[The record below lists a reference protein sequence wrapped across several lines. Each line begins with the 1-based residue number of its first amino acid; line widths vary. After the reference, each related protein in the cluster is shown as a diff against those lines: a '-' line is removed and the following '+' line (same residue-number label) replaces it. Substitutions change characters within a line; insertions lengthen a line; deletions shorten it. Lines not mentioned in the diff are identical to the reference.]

1 MKVWR
6 NISLWYRFKTCHSD
20 NKEWFVPCSVFD
32 VQFYSQNKN
41 LLKILI
47 LDWCIID
54 HPLVEIL
61 ISMATL
67 NLSLVSKIFHVPP
80 SNSFLDRILDP
91 PHNWSR
97 VIYWYFQGPMF
108 AGKST
113 ELLRRCRRYE
123 KAHPQEQKPLI
134 IKYCKDNRYDENLF
148 STHDGKVKNYF
159 L

>member
-32 VQFYSQNKN
+32 VQFFSQDKT
-41 LLKILI
+41 LFIILI

-67 NLSLVSKIFHVPP
+67 NLSLVSIFLFFSATNKGSSEACHWGVKIME
-80 SNSFLDRILDP
+80 N
-91 PHNWSR
+91 
-97 VIYWYFQGPMF
+97 YWFFQGPMF

-148 STHDGKVKNYF
+148 STHDGKVKNNIF
-159 L
+159 

>member
-67 NLSLVSKIFHVPP
+67 NLSLVSKTWYWPPQLISGPKFWPKTHFWTKIPKDLLLCMAIFKGYLARLTRWGEGHKIG
-80 SNSFLDRILDP
+80 ILVNMIQP
-91 PHNWSR
+91 
-97 VIYWYFQGPMF
+97 FF
-108 AGKST
+108 
-113 ELLRRCRRYE
+113 C
-123 KAHPQEQKPLI
+123 
-134 IKYCKDNRYDENLF
+134 
-148 STHDGKVKNYF
+148 
-159 L
+159 

>member
-41 LLKILI
+41 LQILI

-67 NLSLVSKIFHVPP
+67 NLSLVSKIYHVMLTSSTVTSGPKFDTTP
-80 SNSFLDRILDP
+80 QR
-91 PHNWSR
+91 NWST
-97 VIYWYFQGPMF
+97 VIYCIFKGQC
-108 AGKST
+108 
-113 ELLRRCRRYE
+113 LLV
-123 KAHPQEQKPLI
+123 KVQSFWDDVVDMKKLI
-134 IKYCKDNRYDENLF
+134 RKNKNR
-148 STHDGKVKNYF
+148 
-159 L
+159 